1 MPAIRAKF
9 TQDDHLATY
18 LKNTDNR
25 DLAEATTTD
34 TFRGTGM
41 SLNNI
46 SISSIILLKPS

>member
-9 TQDDHLATY
+9 TQDHHLATY

-25 DLAEATTTD
+25 DLAEATTD